1 MRNRWW
7 GEWEVWAVLGIVTL
21 AYLGPLLRLPVR
33 GEEPR
38 WSQTATEMLRAG
50 DYLVPRQQGTLFLSR
65 PPLHVWILAG
75 LQSLTGTDR
84 AWVIRLPS
92 LLAVLLV
99 CALLYAYVRSFASR
113 FAAAAA
119 GLIFATSGE
128 MMQLGAIAE
137 SDASFVLFVAAS
149 LLFWHLSRLR
159 GWHPAVG
166 WSAAYVCLGLAALCK
181 GGPQPPVYFLGPVV
195 LYLVLTRDLRSLFHW
210 GHLLGIVLAG
220 GIVASWL
227 VPFIGEVGVANARQ
241 LLGQDTAQRLVASWP
256 VFLRHL
262 ARFPLEVA
270 GSNLPWLPL
279 AGFLLVPAVRERVGR
294 MSRPLLFAGLA
305 LGVAFPTCWL
315 PPGGETRYFAPLY
328 PFLGVVVAIA
338 IEAARRARVKW
349 VVFSRAYAAAAAAV
363 ALAVLVMGF
372 SGITPLADHPAIVV
386 MLALG
391 LFGIAALIALTPGV
405 RHVVTA
411 VAVAAAL
418 VCGVWLTG
426 VRVRRSPD
434 LAAAADA
441 VRARIPTRNALVS
454 FDLIPSVF
462 AYHYGEPIRY
472 VGLPTTRKDFERVGW
487 FCLTVWGD
495 TTPKLP
501 GAWTE
506 IARIP
511 VERSVSR
518 PTGRVVIVGRV
529 NPSAART
536 SGPAVTAAS
545 GSCH

>member
-7 GEWEVWAVLGIVTL
+7 GEWEVWAVLGLVTL
-21 AYLGPLLRLPVR
+21 AYLGPVLRLPVR

-50 DYLVPRQQGTLFLSR
+50 DLLVPRQQGTLFLSR
-65 PPLHVWILAG
+65 PPLHVWMLAG
-75 LQSLTGTDR
+75 LQSFTGTDR

-137 SDASFVLFVAAS
+137 SDAPFVLFVAAS
-149 LLFWHLSRLR
+149 LLLWHLARLGR
-159 GWHPAVG
+159 WHPAVG
-166 WSAAYVCLGLAALCK
+166 WSAAYLCVGLAALCK
-181 GGPQPPVYFLGPVV
+181 GGPQPPVYVLGPVV
-195 LYLVLTRDLRSLFHW
+195 LYLAITRDLRSLFHW
-210 GHLLGIVLAG
+210 GHLVGIVLAG

-227 VPFIGEVGVANARQ
+227 VPFIGEVGASNARQ
-241 LLGQDTAQRLVASWP
+241 LLGQDTTQRLFASLP
-256 VFLRHL
+256 AFLSHL
-262 ARFPLEVA
+262 ARYPLEVA
-270 GSNLPWLPL
+270 GCNLPWLPL
-279 AGFLLVPAVRERVGR
+279 AGFFLVRAVRERIGR

-328 PFLGVVVAIA
+328 PFLGVVLAIA
-338 IEAARRARVKW
+338 LEAARRSQVGW
-349 VVFSRAYAAAAAAV
+349 VVFSRAYAALALAF
-363 ALAVLVMGF
+363 ALAVLATGF
-372 SGITPLADHPAIVV
+372 SGLPPLADHPAITVT
-386 MLALG
+386 LALG
-391 LFGIAALIALTPGV
+391 LLGSAVILARTPSV
-405 RHVVTA
+405 RHGVAA
-411 VAVAAAL
+411 VALASAL

-434 LAAAADA
+434 LARAADA
-441 VRARIPTRNALVS
+441 VRSRIPTRNALVS

-462 AYHYGEPIRY
+462 AYHYGKPIRY
-472 VGLPTTRKDFERVGW
+472 VGPPTTRKEFQRMDW

-495 TTPKLP
+495 TTPTLP
-501 GAWTE
+501 GEWTE
-506 IARIP
+506 VARIP
-511 VERSVSR
+511 VERTVSR
-518 PTGRVVIVGRV
+518 AIGRVVIVGRV

-536 SGPAVTAAS
+536 SGPGAAAAP
-545 GSCH
+545 GSSY